1 MQLYADMQRLEEV
14 KAKNK
19 RTKEIMSVGE
29 KKIEVIEESQK
40 FIMDMLNNM
49 EKEMAQYID
58 MANNMRPRDSLYD
71 DNQQP
76 APLHLQT
83 DNQRLYHRLDTLCK
97 DLHANDTLIGE
108 ALSKLHRMEQIE
120 CEQSLE
126 SQKVSDEMGA

>member
-19 RTKEIMSVGE
+19 RTKEIIGVCE

-58 MANNMRPRDSLYD
+58 MANNMRPRDFD
-71 DNQQP
+71 D
-76 APLHLQT
+76 
-83 DNQRLYHRLDTLCK
+83 
-97 DLHANDTLIGE
+97 
-108 ALSKLHRMEQIE
+108 
-120 CEQSLE
+120 
-126 SQKVSDEMGA
+126 

>member
-19 RTKEIMSVGE
+19 RTKEIISVGE

-58 MANNMRPRDSLYD
+58 MANNMRPRDALYD
-71 DNQQP
+71 DN
-76 APLHLQT
+76 
-83 DNQRLYHRLDTLCK
+83 
-97 DLHANDTLIGE
+97 
-108 ALSKLHRMEQIE
+108 
-120 CEQSLE
+120 
-126 SQKVSDEMGA
+126 

>member
-1 MQLYADMQRLEEV
+1 MEQEMQLYADMQRLEEV

-19 RTKEIMSVGE
+19 RTKEIISVGE

-71 DNQQP
+71 DN
-76 APLHLQT
+76 
-83 DNQRLYHRLDTLCK
+83 
-97 DLHANDTLIGE
+97 
-108 ALSKLHRMEQIE
+108 
-120 CEQSLE
+120 
-126 SQKVSDEMGA
+126 

>member
-19 RTKEIMSVGE
+19 RTKEIIGVGE

-58 MANNMRPRDSLYD
+58 MANNMRPRDFD
-71 DNQQP
+71 D
-76 APLHLQT
+76 
-83 DNQRLYHRLDTLCK
+83 
-97 DLHANDTLIGE
+97 
-108 ALSKLHRMEQIE
+108 
-120 CEQSLE
+120 
-126 SQKVSDEMGA
+126 